1 VNRTLRV
8 SAAVVALYLLVALAA
23 PLVAPYDPY
32 AYSARPY
39 EAPSARHLLGAN
51 DVGQD
56 TLSELIFGTRVSLA
70 VAAFAGASAVL
81 IGAAVGLLAG
91 ARRGVVDAIAMRIVD
106 VFLTLPRLPLI
117 IVVAAYLGGG
127 TLTIIGI
134 LVFFAWPA
142 TARIVRAQTLSV
154 SRLEYVQASRAIG
167 AGELQ
172 VICRH
177 LIPVATPVLA
187 AAFVSNAGRAVL
199 LESGLA
205 FLGLGDATVKSWG
218 AMLFFALR
226 DPAVYFTGRWAW
238 SILPAALALSA
249 LLFAIALAGI
259 AMEARSDRRIG
270 GDTARRV
277 GRTRP

>member
-1 VNRTLRV
+1 MSRTLRL
-8 SAAVVALYLLVALAA
+8 SAAVVLLYVFVALAA
-23 PLVAPYDPY
+23 PLIAPYDPY

-56 TLSELIFGTRVSLA
+56 VLSELLYGTRVSLA
-70 VAAFAGASAVL
+70 VALFAGTSAVI

-91 ARRGVVDAIAMRIVD
+91 SRRGIVDAIAMRVVD

-117 IVVAAYLGGG
+117 IVIAAYLGGG

-134 LVFFAWPA
+134 LVFFAWPS
-142 TARIVRAQTLSV
+142 TARIVRAQALSV
-154 SRLEYVQASRAIG
+154 SRLEYVQAARAIG
-167 AGELQ
+167 AGDRH
-172 VICRH
+172 IIRRH
-177 LIPVATPVLA
+177 LIPVATPILA

-218 AMLFFALR
+218 AMLYFALR

-238 SILPAALALSA
+238 SVLPAALALSA

-259 AMEARSDRRIG
+259 AIEARSDRRIG
-270 GDTARRV
+270 GDTS
-277 GRTRP
+277 

>member
-1 VNRTLRV
+1 MTRTLRV
-8 SAAVVALYLLVALAA
+8 ALAVIGLYVLVALAA
-23 PLVAPYDPY
+23 PLISPHDPY
-32 AYSARPY
+32 AYTARPY

-56 TLSELIFGTRVSLA
+56 TLSELFYGTRVSLL
-70 VAAFAGASAVL
+70 VAAFAGASAVT

-91 ARRGVVDAIAMRIVD
+91 SRRGVVDAVAMRFVD

-134 LVFFAWPA
+134 LVFFAWPS
-142 TARIVRAQTLSV
+142 TARIVRAQALSV
-154 SRLEYVQASRAIG
+154 SRLEYVLAARAIG
-167 AGELQ
+167 AGELH
-172 VICRH
+172 VIRRH
-177 LIPVATPVLA
+177 LIPVAIPVLA

-226 DPAVYFTGRWAW
+226 DTAVYFTGRWAW
-238 SILPAALALSA
+238 SVLPAALALTG

-259 AMEARSDRRIG
+259 AIEARSDRRIG
-270 GDTARRV
+270 GAT
-277 GRTRP
+277 G